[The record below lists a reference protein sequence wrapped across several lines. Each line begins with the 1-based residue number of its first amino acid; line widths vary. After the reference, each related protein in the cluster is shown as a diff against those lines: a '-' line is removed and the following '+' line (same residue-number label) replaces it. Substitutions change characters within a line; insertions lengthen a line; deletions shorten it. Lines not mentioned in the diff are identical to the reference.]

1 MENHPKN
8 GPGLCTSTLTTA
20 QLLGAH
26 SECSSSPLKLS
37 LGLVALPSLVLPAAG
52 PLCSAI
58 CPPNPTWDHAM
69 GSRVDSHLLP
79 FRTRVSFQTRQ
90 TRRALWDT
98 GKTKQNEFMSYSL
111 ISFKN
116 SWNWML
122 WTYHWAW
129 RTIWARGSRET
140 LFTL

>member
-1 MENHPKN
+1 MTEMFIGWRITPQM
-8 GPGLCTSTLTTA
+8 GQGSAPPPSPTA

-37 LGLVALPSLVLPAAG
+37 LGLVTVPSLVLPAAG
-52 PLCSAI
+52 PLWWI
-58 CPPNPTWDHAM
+58 LG
-69 GSRVDSHLLP
+69 GSWVGSHLLP

-90 TRRALWDT
+90 TRRALWENKRGD
-98 GKTKQNEFMSYSL
+98 EFMSH
-111 ISFKN
+111 SFIQLRN
-116 SWNWML
+116 SWSWML

-129 RTIWARGSRET
+129 RTIWARRSRET